1 MVDILGCT
9 WLGHEFDQADS
20 FLVLYKRGGGK
31 KMMRMVCWLEG
42 NLILKH

>member
-9 WLGHEFDQADS
+9 WLEHEFAQADS
-20 FLVLYKRGGGK
+20 FLVFYKRREGK
-31 KMMRMVCWLEG
+31 KMMRMICWLEG